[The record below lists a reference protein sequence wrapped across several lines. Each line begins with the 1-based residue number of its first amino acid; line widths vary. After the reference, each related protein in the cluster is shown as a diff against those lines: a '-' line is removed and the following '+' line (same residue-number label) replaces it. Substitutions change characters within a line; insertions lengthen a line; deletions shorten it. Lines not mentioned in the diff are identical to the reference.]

1 MLEFL
6 FEPIVNVYYF
16 GCPDNCIVDF
26 TQKRPDTSLKEAVE
40 IFFMPITFLIISA
53 GATFGFLYA
62 TNRLNILS
70 RFTRD
75 PMKKMIQK
83 TQKLKEPKSIKDLEH
98 AIRKE
103 KKKEFLDLN
112 DDLKDDPFT
121 KFIEMQSPEHP
132 LTDNLEA
139 VRTEAKEQEIIV
151 PEQKLIIENAEKE
164 KLDLEEQAKKV
175 AKLMEDGLTEDEA
188 VEKVINDSIP
198 VTPTMPKAEPEPR
211 DDLKFAEKDIFK
223 QDYKP
228 KSKYPKFLR
237 RLEKHYAKKEKKVYK
252 WSLNELGIERRNEY
266 AEQIELKLNN
276 WTFPLRK
283 YNGKNQEF
291 QKEEGEVKSD
301 LKKLALFLSM
311 GELMKDKNKKK
322 RMYWEKILI
331 ATQ

>member
-40 IFFMPITFLIISA
+40 IFLMPITFLLISA

-70 RFTRD
+70 RFRD
-75 PMKKMIQK
+75 PMKKMIEK
-83 TQKLKEPKSIKDLEH
+83 SKKNKEPKSIKELEQ

-103 KKKEFLDLN
+103 KKQEFLDLN

-121 KFIEMQSPEHP
+121 KFVEMQSPEHP
-132 LTDNLEA
+132 LTANLEA

-151 PEQKLIIENAEKE
+151 PEQKLITENAEKE

-175 AKLMEDGLTEDEA
+175 AKLMEEDGLTEDEA
-188 VEKVINDSIP
+188 VEKVITDSIP
-198 VTPTMPKAEPEPR
+198 VTPVTPKAEPR
-211 DDLKFAEKDIFK
+211 DDIRFAEKDIFK
-223 QDYKP
+223 QDRKP
-228 KSKYPKFLR
+228 KKSKLPKSLQKIQ
-237 RLEKHYAKKEKKVYK
+237 KHYAKKEKKVYK
-252 WSLNELGIERRNEY
+252 WTLNALGIERRNEY
-266 AEQIELKLNN
+266 ADQIELKLNN

-283 YNGKNQEF
+283 YNGKNQDF
-291 QKEEGEVKSD
+291 QKEEGEIKSD
-301 LKKLALFLSM
+301 LKNFALFLSM
-311 GELMKDKNKKK
+311 GELMKDRDKKK
-322 RMYWEKILI
+322 RMYWEKVLV